1 MRYSF
6 IVIENNSSELDN
18 KLALL
23 SEVEESEIIYIGSNQ
38 KDVKEYKNIKFIN
51 NKNEGKAIKD
61 AIKIAKGKYIN
72 ISYISDY
79 ISINTIN
86 RIERYFRKYPIV
98 LLQKREMASKY
109 NNYSKLNYSS
119 SIYEKKFVINDYISS
134 YFFASDI
141 LKNINIDETLDK
153 NAKYKLIMDALHVS
167 TYIYC
172 ARNYSVFQ
180 ESIMYKNYF
189 EEASS
194 KEYLFETFRNFLL
207 PLLKNNDNMIVKKMS
222 LKIIV
227 NLFMQ
232 NINAKALIALTDE
245 ERVELDK
252 LVNECLSFIDLEYI
266 YSMEELKLSRLQTKV
281 LVYLKYNKELDKS
294 KLNTNG
300 DLVIND
306 IVIDKP
312 LYYKVQINAVNKEN
326 NKLIFDADYNA
337 ELLLKKGAKIIVEF
351 NNQEVA
357 IKENNIYSYTK
368 FFEQKYN
375 KKYTFSFEITLN
387 KMKDDNTI
395 KIYYVYKNTKINLD
409 IEFNQ
414 DAPQARLSS
423 WFTNSYWRYDK
434 NHIMTH
440 HQNDIYINKVTKP
453 QLLKKEL
460 KLYKDFL
467 FQSKKKSL
475 GIRALFLRMVY
486 RVTRPFYRGKRIW
499 VTFDKLY
506 KGGDNGEYF
515 YQYCLKNQKKV
526 RCYYIINKNAYD
538 YKRLKHQK
546 YVVRFKSIK
555 EYLAVLNAECIFGTH
570 AKVYNFCAF
579 TKGKEKYFR
588 DLFNTDIF
596 CIQHGLTIQD
606 IPHIQNR
613 LYDNTKMYFCAS
625 EFEINNILKED
636 YDYTEKNISR
646 SGLARFDGLKNKD
659 VKQILITPTW
669 RASMAN
675 SKTNIGG
682 TRPYFDGFK
691 KTPYFKIYNS
701 IVNDKTL
708 IETAKKTGYRIA
720 FLIHPTLTAQ
730 IVDYDKNDYIDIFS
744 VTEDQSYEKLL
755 TESSLMVTD
764 YSGVQYDFAY
774 QRKPLI
780 YYHPEE
786 LPPHYGA
793 GGLDYEK
800 DGFGP
805 IITKKSDLIK
815 YLCDMMKNECK
826 NDEEYI
832 KRANKFFI
840 YDDFNNAKRIYE
852 DALKYED
859 NKKKKRK

>member
-6 IVIENNSSELDN
+6 IVIENNSSELED
-18 KLALL
+18 KLNLL
-23 SEVEESEIIYIGSNQ
+23 SEVEDSEIIYIGSNQ
-38 KDVKEYKNIKFIN
+38 LDIKKYKKVKFVE
-51 NKNEGKAIKD
+51 NKNEGQALKE
-61 AIKIAKGKYIN
+61 AIKITKGKYIN
-72 ISYISDY
+72 ISYISDL
-79 ISINTIN
+79 ITVSTIN
-86 RIERYFRKYPIV
+86 NIERYIKKYPIV
-98 LLQKREMASKY
+98 ILQKRELSSK
-109 NNYSKLNYSS
+109 NNEYTKLNYST
-119 SIYEKKFVINDYISS
+119 SIYEKRFVVNEYISS
-134 YFFASDI
+134 YFFVSDV
-141 LKNINIDETLDK
+141 LKNIDIDETLDK
-153 NAKYKLIMDALHVS
+153 NAKYKMIMDALQIS
-167 TYIYC
+167 TYVYS

-194 KEYLFETFRNFLL
+194 KEYLFDTFKNFLL
-207 PLLKNNDNMIVKKMS
+207 PLLRNNDNMIAKKMS

-232 NINAKALIALTDE
+232 NINAKAIIALNDE
-245 ERVELDK
+245 EKLEFDK
-252 LVNECLSFIDLEYI
+252 LVTECLSYIDLEYL
-266 YSMEELKLSRLQTKV
+266 YSMDELKLSRLQTKV

-294 KLNTNG
+294 ILNSNG
-300 DLVIND
+300 DLVINNT
-306 IVIDKP
+306 IIDKP
-312 LYYKVQINAVNKEN
+312 LYYNVIVNAVNKEN
-326 NKLIFDADYNA
+326 NKLIFDADYNG
-337 ELLLKKGAKIIVEF
+337 ELLIKKGAKIIVKYNEKD
-351 NNQEVA
+351 VP

-375 KKYTFSFEITLN
+375 KKYTFSFEIPFN
-387 KMKDDNTI
+387 KLKDSNQI
-395 KIYYVYKNTKINLD
+395 KVYYVYKNKKIKLD
-409 IEFNQ
+409 IEFNP

-423 WFTNSYWRYDK
+423 WFTNSYWKFDK
-434 NHIMTH
+434 NYIMSYRS
-440 HQNDIYINKVTKP
+440 NVILIDKVSK
-453 QLLKKEL
+453 LELISKEL

-467 FQSKKKSL
+467 FQSSKKSL
-475 GIRALFLRMVY
+475 GVRALFLRIVY
-486 RVTRPFYRGKRIW
+486 RLTKPLYKHKRIW

-546 YVVRFKSIK
+546 YVVKFKSMK

-588 DLFNTDIF
+588 DLFNSDIF

-625 EFEINNILKED
+625 EFEINNILKAD
-636 YDYTEKNISR
+636 YDYSEKNISR

-659 VKQILITPTW
+659 IKQILITPTW

-701 IVNDKTL
+701 IVNDKKL

-730 IVDYDKNDYIDIFS
+730 IVDYDKNDYVDIFS

-805 IITKKSDLIK
+805 IITKKNDLIK

-826 NDEEYI
+826 NDKLYI
-832 KRANKFFI
+832 ERANKFFI
-840 YDDFNNAKRIYE
+840 YDDFNNAARIYK

-859 NKKKKRK
+859 NKKKKIK